1 MKKRV
6 FFLVMI
12 VIAVVAAGIGY
23 WKLTGEESDTLRK
36 IVLEE
41 CLPNQQENQ
50 NPSPCAEVK
59 PNAGYV
65 VLKDRHGPLQYLLM
79 PTYRINGTESPLLT
93 DPSTPNFF
101 WLAWQARDFMS
112 QKYGQPVPDRA
123 VSLAINSRTGRTQNH
138 FHIHISCI
146 RPDVR
151 EQLDNNLANISSRW
165 LPLPGGLRHFHIH
178 ISCIRPDVRE
188 QLDNNLANISSRW
201 LPLPGGLRGHE
212 YLARRVTESEL
223 VQRSPFMMLA
233 EEVPEAREH
242 MGSYGLAMVR
252 QSDNSFVLLATQ
264 RNLLTLNRA
273 SAEEIQDHECEI
285 LR

>member
-1 MKKRV
+1 MKKAGLL
-6 FFLVMI
+6 FLVMI
-12 VIAVVAAGIGY
+12 VIAVVTAGIGY

-36 IVLEE
+36 IVLEQ

-138 FHIHISCI
+138 FHIHISRFCS
-146 RPDVR
+146 
-151 EQLDNNLANISSRW
+151 LTISLQHAYKHR
-165 LPLPGGLRHFHIH
+165 GG
-178 ISCIRPDVRE
+178 P
-188 QLDNNLANISSRW
+188 
-201 LPLPGGLRGHE
+201 
-212 YLARRVTESEL
+212 
-223 VQRSPFMMLA
+223 
-233 EEVPEAREH
+233 
-242 MGSYGLAMVR
+242 
-252 QSDNSFVLLATQ
+252 
-264 RNLLTLNRA
+264 
-273 SAEEIQDHECEI
+273 
-285 LR
+285 

>member
-1 MKKRV
+1 MKKAGLL
-6 FFLVMI
+6 FLVMI

-36 IVLEE
+36 IVLEQ

-165 LPLPGGLRHFHIH
+165 LPLPGGLR
-178 ISCIRPDVRE
+178 
-188 QLDNNLANISSRW
+188 
-201 LPLPGGLRGHE
+201 GHE
-212 YLARRVTESEL
+212 YLAR
-223 VQRSPFMMLA
+223 
-233 EEVPEAREH
+233 
-242 MGSYGLAMVR
+242 
-252 QSDNSFVLLATQ
+252 
-264 RNLLTLNRA
+264 
-273 SAEEIQDHECEI
+273 
-285 LR
+285 

>member
-1 MKKRV
+1 MKKAGLL
-6 FFLVMI
+6 FLVMI

-41 CLPNQQENQ
+41 CLPNQQQNQ

-65 VLKDRHGPLQYLLM
+65 VLKDLNGPLQYLLM

-112 QKYGQPVPDRA
+112 KKYGQSVPDRA

-151 EQLDNNLANISSRW
+151 EQLDKIWRTSAAAGCHCQVVCAGMNTW
-165 LPLPGGLRHFHIH
+165 
-178 ISCIRPDVRE
+178 
-188 QLDNNLANISSRW
+188 
-201 LPLPGGLRGHE
+201 
-212 YLARRVTESEL
+212 RV
-223 VQRSPFMMLA
+223 
-233 EEVPEAREH
+233 
-242 MGSYGLAMVR
+242 G
-252 QSDNSFVLLATQ
+252 
-264 RNLLTLNRA
+264 
-273 SAEEIQDHECEI
+273 
-285 LR
+285 

>member
-1 MKKRV
+1 
-6 FFLVMI
+6 MI

-41 CLPNQQENQ
+41 CLPNQQQNQ

-65 VLKDRHGPLQYLLM
+65 VLKDLNGPLQYLLM

-112 QKYGQPVPDRA
+112 KKYGQPVPDRA

-165 LPLPGGLRHFHIH
+165 LPLPVVCAGMNTGASGNGKRTGTTQPIY
-178 ISCIRPDVRE
+178 D
-188 QLDNNLANISSRW
+188 A
-201 LPLPGGLRGHE
+201 G
-212 YLARRVTESEL
+212 RRST
-223 VQRSPFMMLA
+223 
-233 EEVPEAREH
+233 
-242 MGSYGLAMVR
+242 
-252 QSDNSFVLLATQ
+252 
-264 RNLLTLNRA
+264 
-273 SAEEIQDHECEI
+273 
-285 LR
+285 